1 MNNRLFLL
9 IPALFLILTV
19 SGCKMF
25 ERENDQLIA
34 ECYGHFLY
42 RHDLDGIVQPGTSAD
57 DSIAAVKQFIDSWIR
72 QQIMLQQ
79 AENNLTDEQKDFSD
93 QIEQYRNSLII
104 FAYES
109 ELIRQKLDTIVTDIQ
124 IEEFYNANQASF
136 MLLENIVRVRY
147 IKIPE
152 VAAKPDLLRKAE
164 KLIKSGDPDDDE
176 QLIDLCQNSLLTCF
190 IDDENWIRFDDLLRE
205 IPIKTDNQEEFL
217 RNRSF
222 YQTKDSAYTY
232 LVRFRDV
239 KTKEGFS
246 PLSYERNK
254 IRELILNRRKI
265 ELMDKMQQQVFQEAL
280 SNKEFT
286 IY

>member
-1 MNNRLFLL
+1 MNNRLSFFL
-9 IPALFLILTV
+9 PVLFLIFTV

-34 ECYGHFLY
+34 ECYGRYLY
-42 RHDLDGIVQPGTSAD
+42 RHDLEGIVQQGTSAD
-57 DSIAAVKQFIDSWIR
+57 DSIAAVKQYIDSWIR

-79 AENNLTDEQKDFSD
+79 AENNLTDDQKDFSH

-109 ELIRQKLDTIVTDIQ
+109 ELIRQKLDTVVTDQQ
-124 IEEFYNANQASF
+124 IEEFYYANQNNF

-147 IKIPE
+147 IKIPV

-176 QLIDLCQNSLLTCF
+176 QLIDLCQNSILSCY

-205 IPIKTDNQEEFL
+205 IPINTDDQEEFL

-222 YQTKDSAYTY
+222 YQMKDSANTY

-239 KTKEGFS
+239 KTKRAFLRYRTKERKS
-246 PLSYERNK
+246 VNLSLIEER
-254 IRELILNRRKI
+254 
-265 ELMDKMQQQVFQEAL
+265 
-280 SNKEFT
+280 SS
-286 IY
+286 